1 MKHAA
6 AVVLL
11 LGVMSQ
17 FVGCEALGAAAA
29 VVTPPERIEAKYDLP
44 DKATLIVVDDP
55 KRLVNS
61 ETTLRRIASGTRA
74 VLKAEEIV
82 VLGGFVGQDELAGY
96 REELGEAY
104 NRTSLAAL
112 AMRLGAK
119 QVIHIEVT
127 GFQMELG
134 GNVIRPSISMNVK
147 VFDLDQRTRVF
158 PAAVDPETGVDTGE
172 TVFPMQS
179 KLPAQDTAGQ
189 NATRSIALRDLAD
202 LAARDVA
209 RLFFDW
215 RVPAP
220 GSTLGNPI

>member
-1 MKHAA
+1 MKCV
-6 AVVLL
+6 AVIVLL
-11 LGVMSQ
+11 LGMLPVL
-17 FVGCEALGAAAA
+17 VGCEALGAAAA
-29 VVTPPERIEAKYDLP
+29 VVTPPEKIEAMYEMP

-74 VLKAEEIV
+74 VLEAEEII

-104 NRTSLAAL
+104 SRTSLANL

-134 GNVIRPSISMNVK
+134 GNVIRPSIALNVK
-147 VFDLDQRTRVF
+147 VFDLDQRMRVF
-158 PAAVDPETGVDTGE
+158 PASVDPETGVDTGE
-172 TVFPMQS
+172 TIYPLQS

-202 LAARDVA
+202 QSARDVA

-215 RVPAP
+215 RMPAP
-220 GSTLGNPI
+220 GSTLGTPQ